1 MKGLLGGTFDP
12 PHYGHLVLAEEA
24 RLRFELDEVLFV
36 PSRRP
41 PHKERV
47 HITPYRHRREMILLA
62 IAGNPAFSIA
72 DLEPENEFSYT
83 VDLIEN
89 VAECGQQPVFIL
101 GMDSLMEIHTWKD
114 PDRLLDIARVVVGTR
129 PGFAAVEVD
138 RSFLERIEMFTIPGL
153 HISSTDLRE
162 RFAHCN
168 NTRYLTP
175 DEVRSYVARE
185 GLYGSG
191 KGC

>member
-24 RLRFELDEVLFV
+24 RLRFQLDEVLFV
-36 PSRRP
+36 PSSKP

-47 HITPYRHRREMILLA
+47 HLTPYRHRREMILLA
-62 IAGNPAFSIA
+62 IAGNPGFRIA

-89 VAECGQQPVFIL
+89 VVRGGQRPVFIL
-101 GMDSLMEIHTWKD
+101 GMDSLMEIHTWKN

-129 PGFAAVEVD
+129 PGFTAAEVD
-138 RSFLERIEMFTIPGL
+138 KRFLERIEIFTIPGL

-162 RFAHCN
+162 RFAQSI

-175 DEVRSYVARE
+175 DEVRSYVTRE

>member
-24 RLRFELDEVLFV
+24 RLRFDLDEVLFV
-36 PSRRP
+36 PSRKP

-47 HITPYRHRREMILLA
+47 QLTPYRHRREMIELA
-62 IAGNPAFSIA
+62 IAGNPAFRIA
-72 DLEPENEFSYT
+72 DLEPENELSYT

-89 VAECGQQPVFIL
+89 FADPGQRPVFIL
-101 GMDSLMEIHTWKD
+101 GMDSLMEIHAWKN

-129 PGFAAVEVD
+129 PGFTATEVD
-138 RSFLERIEMFTIPGL
+138 RRFLERIEIFTIPGL
-153 HISSTDLRE
+153 YISSTNLRD
-162 RFAHCN
+162 RFAHGN
-168 NTRYLTP
+168 NTRYLTS
-175 DEVRSYVARE
+175 DVVRSYVARE

>member
-36 PSRRP
+36 PSRKP

-89 VAECGQQPVFIL
+89 VAECGQRPVFIL

-138 RSFLERIEMFTIPGL
+138 RSFLERIEMFAIPGL